1 MKISPLPLAALVLAF
16 SLGFSQLT
24 PAQSADRKAE
34 PDPMQFARGAKAWA
48 DNCGRCHNIRD
59 PKEYSDR
66 SWNVIAKHM
75 RVRANI
81 SGDTADDIAAFLKA
95 SNN

>member
-16 SLGFSQLT
+16 SLGFSQLA
-24 PAQSADRKAE
+24 PAHGASRKAA

-59 PKEYSDR
+59 PKEFSDK
-66 SWNVIAKHM
+66 SWNVIVKHM